1 MNRITSFLALSAIV
15 VAGAFAG
22 TAAQASAANVNVDFK
37 VHDADASAS
46 MIRSGAPSSG
56 ISGLISPTNTPPPSA
71 LTNQLG
77 QDAFL
82 TLLTTQLRNQN
93 PLKPMDDTQSVAQLA
108 QFSALQASTQLK
120 DAFTTFESN
129 FSVMQSAGLL
139 GKTVSAQATDSS
151 GNVTSVTGLVKT
163 ISVIN
168 GQPMITLV
176 DANGKLLVNG
186 NGQPLQLP
194 TSAILSIG

>member
-1 MNRITSFLALSAIV
+1 MSSVTGSTTGLPIDGLISKTQ
-15 VAGAFAG
+15 
-22 TAAQASAANVNVDFK
+22 TAAQQAS
-37 VHDADASAS
+37 SLGS
-46 MIRSGAPSSG
+46 
-56 ISGLISPTNTPPPSA
+56 
-71 LTNQLG
+71 QLG

-82 TLLTTQLRNQN
+82 KLLTTQLRNQD
-93 PLKPMDDTQSVAQLA
+93 PLHPMDDTQSVAQLA
-108 QFSALQASTQLK
+108 QFSSVQATTELK
-120 DAFTTFESN
+120 DAFASFQSN

-151 GNVTSVTGLVKT
+151 GNVISVNGLVKT

-168 GQPMITLV
+168 GNPMITLV
-176 DANGKLLVNG
+176 DANGKLMVDG

>member
-1 MNRITSFLALSAIV
+1 MSSVTGSTGGLPIDGLISKTQ
-15 VAGAFAG
+15 
-22 TAAQASAANVNVDFK
+22 TAAQQAS
-37 VHDADASAS
+37 SLGS
-46 MIRSGAPSSG
+46 
-56 ISGLISPTNTPPPSA
+56 
-71 LTNQLG
+71 QLG

-82 TLLTTQLRNQN
+82 KLLTTQLRNQD
-93 PLKPMDDTQSVAQLA
+93 PLHPMDDTQSVAQLA
-108 QFSALQASTQLK
+108 QFSSVQATTELK
-120 DAFTTFESN
+120 DAFASFQSN

-151 GNVTSVTGLVKT
+151 GNVISVNGLVKT

-168 GQPMITLV
+168 GNPMITLV
-176 DANGKLLVNG
+176 DANGKLMVDS

>member
-1 MNRITSFLALSAIV
+1 MSSGIGSTTGLPIDNLISHTQ
-15 VAGAFAG
+15 
-22 TAAQASAANVNVDFK
+22 TAAQQAS
-37 VHDADASAS
+37 SLGS
-46 MIRSGAPSSG
+46 
-56 ISGLISPTNTPPPSA
+56 
-71 LTNQLG
+71 QLG

-82 TLLTTQLRNQN
+82 KLLTTQLQNQD
-93 PLKPMDDTQSVAQLA
+93 PLHPMDDTQSVAQLA
-108 QFSALQASTQLK
+108 QFSSVQATTELK
-120 DAFTTFESN
+120 DAFASFQSN

-139 GKTVSAQATDSS
+139 GKTVSAQSADAN

-176 DANGKLLVNG
+176 DANGKLLVDG

>member
-1 MNRITSFLALSAIV
+1 MSSVTGSTTGLPIDGLISKTQ
-15 VAGAFAG
+15 
-22 TAAQASAANVNVDFK
+22 TAAQQAS
-37 VHDADASAS
+37 SLGS
-46 MIRSGAPSSG
+46 
-56 ISGLISPTNTPPPSA
+56 
-71 LTNQLG
+71 QLG

-82 TLLTTQLRNQN
+82 KLLTTQLQNQD
-93 PLKPMDDTQSVAQLA
+93 PLHPMDDTQSVAQLA
-108 QFSALQASTQLK
+108 QFSSVQATTELK
-120 DAFTTFESN
+120 DAFASFQSN

-151 GNVTSVTGLVKT
+151 GNVISVNGLVKT

-168 GQPMITLV
+168 GNPMITLV
-176 DANGKLLVNG
+176 DANGKLMVDG